1 MKIFLNFLIALIIA
15 ATVIVGVSFW
25 KHSSEAAER
34 NVTLVPMRK
43 AYTSSSTPGQ
53 YITYLKQTVPAEDP
67 DLWRRIEAVKRM
79 KTW

>member
-1 MKIFLNFLIALIIA
+1 MKMFLNFLIALIIA

-43 AYTSSSTPGQ
+43 AYTSWSTPGQ